1 MRKITQQQLSRMD
14 DWMRFNAR
22 PYDLAKWDYLFNGG
36 SKDSIVDEML
46 KYRNEDG
53 GIGNGFESDILC
65 PLSGAIP
72 TAEAVFQ
79 SYEYGLDCNTEWF
92 KSLLVYFESSV
103 QDIPKY
109 WEDCPK
115 ELMNYPHAPWW
126 RYKPATSFSPN
137 PCAVIA
143 SALIRY
149 GTESQKTLGYKVADD
164 CIRFLIGNAFCGD
177 HDTLNIKALIDQLI
191 EIDSP
196 IITDEVLS
204 SMKRRILENTCFDTS
219 KYNSY
224 YFSPLDFVSSPDS
237 LWYDTVK
244 HGIEQTIDYW
254 LDNINEHGV
263 WTPNFSWGVNSAEA
277 LKATKNWTGY
287 ITVKRAKILLN
298 FGRIEGN
305 LKNGKC

>member
-1 MRKITQQQLSRMD
+1 M
-14 DWMRFNAR
+14 
-22 PYDLAKWDYLFNGG
+22 
-36 SKDSIVDEML
+36 
-46 KYRNEDG
+46 
-53 GIGNGFESDILC
+53 
-65 PLSGAIP
+65 
-72 TAEAVFQ
+72 
-79 SYEYGLDCNTEWF
+79 
-92 KSLLVYFESSV
+92 
-103 QDIPKY
+103 
-109 WEDCPK
+109 
-115 ELMNYPHAPWW
+115 
-126 RYKPATSFSPN
+126 
-137 PCAVIA
+137 
-143 SALIRY
+143 
-149 GTESQKTLGYKVADD
+149 
-164 CIRFLIGNAFCGD
+164 
-177 HDTLNIKALIDQLI
+177 
-191 EIDSP
+191 IDSP

-204 SMKRRILENTCFDTS
+204 SMQRRILENTCFDTS